1 MRILLGELVYSAPP
15 LLGEAVQTR
24 GIEGPGLPSALQ
36 GRRRARVVKLKV
48 PHRVH
53 GLDSDNYVFSW

>member
-1 MRILLGELVYSAPP
+1 MRILLGELVYSASP

-36 GRRRARVVKLKV
+36 GRRRARVVKIKI
-48 PHRVH
+48 PYRVQ
-53 GLDSDNYVFSW
+53 GLDPDDHVFSR